1 MFKKLGLTVLVLGLM
16 VGVAIA
22 GGVQSD
28 NSGNSGYIFVATG
41 ENHGKDSV
49 GSWTDPSTLPELKGE
64 KGDKGDVGPAG
75 QDGLN
80 GVDGQDGLDGAV
92 GPQGETGATGETGS
106 QGEQGIVGNDGL
118 NGDDG
123 INGEN
128 GKDVD
133 PATVTNL
140 TNMINQ
146 NTEGINNANDRITKL
161 EDTQQIVGAEVRI
174 HDSKKWTVT
183 LFADFNIV
191 RNTVDRQG
199 IKFTYKMGES
209 YTDKEMKRLETR
221 IQALEVK

>member
-1 MFKKLGLTVLVLGLM
+1 MFKKLVLVF
-16 VGVAIA
+16 VFVVALSTFA
-22 GGVQSD
+22 YAVPQMD
-28 NSGNSGYIFVATG
+28 NVVVNNSGNSGYIFTSTG
-41 ENHGKDSV
+41 TSQGNNQIGKWVNPSSV
-49 GSWTDPSTLPELKGE
+49 PELKGE

-75 QDGLN
+75 QDGL
-80 GVDGQDGLDGAV
+80 DGAI
-92 GPQGETGATGETGS
+92 GPQGE
-106 QGEQGIVGNDGL
+106 QGVVGNDGL
-118 NGDDG
+118 NGNDG